1 MAHVLIVCFSDY
13 TQAQTSTPN
22 TNTATSNGNNNGSR
36 RLRTAY
42 TNTQLLELEKEFH
55 FNKYLCRPRRIEIA
69 ASLDLTER
77 QVKVWFQNRRMK
89 FKRQTISQRQKD
101 VNGSRL
107 GSNDSDPCSPQSFDD
122 TLDRYSDDL
131 MDLDNKEKVENIRDG
146 RDSLHDS
153 PVKSNPF
160 DQTERFSPDR
170 VKSVVDSKDSS
181 NVSSVNKTKSYD
193 ETNMNVD
200 FSFEQNDP
208 IKSPD
213 STSSKSSFN
222 SQPMKMTNSSHVTSP
237 VTPSASADESSTPSP
252 SLRLAMAVRQSPQ
265 IGPQTPQSNSSVSHN
280 MDLKQEGVND
290 SNTEIKEA
298 QIDNTGNEISVNLNN
313 RARTRSANDFQGFI
327 AGQSGNQ
334 DISLPKQQISPHD
347 RVTGMNDSFYQTTAG
362 SSDFP
367 GDQTR
372 YPLNG
377 MDNSGYGVMDDF
389 SQRSPNGAPVSMS
402 SKDSFPGAFGNS
414 QIPCSQSNQAQ
425 TLAKTG
431 QLTSQQRRYN
441 LPENSPRCENN
452 FKYTNY
458 NRQYQY
464 SSGNLDVNS
473 NTFHPPHGYTGYN
486 NGLRPENI
494 GTSRSIVA
502 DGYGNSTPTMKQP
515 PLSQNQLNSYQS
527 SVYYDGN
534 YSAGYHSGG
543 NRTNDSTA
551 MSQQNYPS
559 NAPYQQASF
568 NMTALNGH
576 VDQFNEQTPPY
587 NGNMSDFGSIFSDIY
602 GMQGHGYQ
610 AIH

>member
-1 MAHVLIVCFSDY
+1 MCFSDF

-22 TNTATSNGNNNGSR
+22 NNTPTSNGNNNGSR

-101 VNGSRL
+101 VNGRI

-122 TLDRYSDDL
+122 ALDRYSDDL
-131 MDLDNKEKVENIRDG
+131 MDIESKEKVENIRDR
-146 RDSLHDS
+146 RDSSQES
-153 PVKSNPF
+153 PVKPNPF
-160 DQTERFSPDR
+160 DHSERFSPDR
-170 VKSVVDSKDSS
+170 AKSLEVKDNKVSNENIPKSS
-181 NVSSVNKTKSYD
+181 D
-193 ETNMNVD
+193 ELNMNVD
-200 FSFEQNDP
+200 FSFEQKDP

-213 STSSKSSFN
+213 STSSKSSLH
-222 SQPMKMTNSSHVTSP
+222 SQPIKITNSSHVTSP
-237 VTPSASADESSTPSP
+237 VTPSASTDESSTPSP
-252 SLRLAMAVRQSPQ
+252 SLRQTMPARQSS
-265 IGPQTPQSNSSVSHN
+265 QTGLQSSQSNSSVKQN
-280 MDLKQEGVND
+280 IDLKQEGVND
-290 SNTEIKEA
+290 SNTGIKDA
-298 QIDNTGNEISVNLNN
+298 QLELTGNEINVHSNN

-327 AGQSGNQ
+327 VGQPGNQ
-334 DISLPKQQISPHD
+334 DISLPKQQISPHE
-347 RVTGMNDSFYQTTAG
+347 RLTSMNDSFYQTPAG
-362 SSDFP
+362 RADFP
-367 GDQTR
+367 GEQTR

-402 SKDSFPGAFGNS
+402 SKDSFPVTFGNS

-441 LPENSPRCENN
+441 FSENSPRCENN

-458 NRQYQY
+458 NRQFQY

-473 NTFHPPHGYTGYN
+473 NTFQTPHGYSGYN
-486 NGLRPENI
+486 NGLRAENI

-502 DGYGNSTPTMKQP
+502 EGFGNSTPAMKQP
-515 PLSQNQLNSYQS
+515 PMSQNQLNSYQS
-527 SVYYDGN
+527 GIYFDGN
-534 YSAGYHSGG
+534 YSAGYQSGV
-543 NRTNDSTA
+543 NRTNDSTP
-551 MSQQNYPS
+551 MSQQNFQS
-559 NAPYQQASF
+559 NAPYQHASF
-568 NMTALNGH
+568 NMAALNGH

-587 NGNMSDFGSIFSDIY
+587 NGSMSDFGSIFSDIY

>member
-1 MAHVLIVCFSDY
+1 MIVCFSDY

-22 TNTATSNGNNNGSR
+22 TNTATSNGNTNGSR

-101 VNGSRL
+101 VSNSRM
-107 GSNDSDPCSPQSFDD
+107 GSNDSDPCSPQSFDETFD
-122 TLDRYSDDL
+122 KYSDEL
-131 MDLDNKEKVENIRDG
+131 MDLDSKDKVDSGKDRRN
-146 RDSLHDS
+146 SLHET

-160 DQTERFSPDR
+160 DQSEAFSPDR
-170 VKSVVDSKDSS
+170 LKSLDSKDNS
-181 NVSSVNKTKSYD
+181 NVSIENKPKLYD

-200 FSFEQNDP
+200 FSLEHSDP

-222 SQPMKMTNSSHVTSP
+222 SQSIKMTISSHVTSP
-237 VTPSASADESSTPSP
+237 VTPSASTDDSSTPSP
-252 SLRLAMAVRQSPQ
+252 SLRHPVAARQSSQ
-265 IGPQTPQSNSSVSHN
+265 SGQQNSQSNSGASHN
-280 MDLKQEGVND
+280 IDTKQEGI
-290 SNTEIKEA
+290 TEAKTEVKEA
-298 QIDNTGNEISVNLNN
+298 QIETTGNEVSVDCVNMNN
-313 RARTRSANDFQGFI
+313 RARNRSASDFQGFGG
-327 AGQSGNQ
+327 GQSGNQ
-334 DISLPKQQISPHD
+334 DISLPKQQISPHE
-347 RVTGMNDSFYQTTAG
+347 RVSSLNDSFYQTHAG
-362 SSDFP
+362 NSDFP
-367 GDQTR
+367 CDQTR

-377 MDNSGYGVMDDF
+377 IDNSSYGVMDDF
-389 SQRSPNGAPVSMS
+389 SQRSPSGAPVSMS

-425 TLAKTG
+425 TLAKAG

-441 LPENSPRCENN
+441 FAENSLRCENN

-458 NRQYQY
+458 NRQFPY
-464 SSGNLDVNS
+464 SGGNLDVNS
-473 NTFHPPHGYTGYN
+473 NTFQTPQGFSGYN
-486 NGLRPENI
+486 NGLRTEHI
-494 GTSRSIVA
+494 GASRSIVA
-502 DGYGNSTPTMKQP
+502 DSYGNSTPAMKQP

-534 YSAGYHSGG
+534 YSAGYHSGV

-559 NAPYQQASF
+559 NAPYQHASF
-568 NMTALNGH
+568 NMAALNGH
-576 VDQFNEQTPPY
+576 VDHFNEQTAPY